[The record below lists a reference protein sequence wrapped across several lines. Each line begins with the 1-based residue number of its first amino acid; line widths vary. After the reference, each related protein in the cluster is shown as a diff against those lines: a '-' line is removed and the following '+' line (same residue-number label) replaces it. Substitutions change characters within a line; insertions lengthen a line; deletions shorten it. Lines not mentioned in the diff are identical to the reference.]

1 MVHILIL
8 SMTLFGFSHCLFFNG
23 GGGCGCRP
31 QQCGCAAP
39 LPVARSYC
47 PPSPCGRPFQPYQSY
62 PPVSFRPPPPTIFQ
76 QQPQFYAVSQSQP
89 IPIQTQFHN
98 SYQQTPVFTSNQS
111 EVFFSKFKF
120 SGSYNAPFNTV
131 PSYMSAPQNSPI
143 QVTSAKETPV
153 DTFDT
158 VIQKSRTDTS
168 PVKNDLDVD
177 VIENNNN
184 PQNFQNALSNFET
197 SLQAYKSMNGIRG
210 IRRAQGSKT
219 EKPEKCSSARLQQ
232 IMEESMTSNVS
243 VSKLRISQ
251 GAKKEFGYNF
261 DVVCSQFDFSYL
273 ISSNIFC
280 RVELDGQICLAYEN

>member
-1 MVHILIL
+1 MVHILLL
-8 SMTLFGFSHCLFFNG
+8 SMTIIGISQGLFFGG

-31 QQCGCAAP
+31 QTCGCAAP

-47 PPSPCGRPFQPYQSY
+47 PPTPCGGPRPFPVYPSYQ
-62 PPVSFRPPPPTIFQ
+62 PVSFRPPPPTLI
-76 QQPQFYAVSQSQP
+76 QQPYYAVPQPQQIP

-98 SYQQTPVFTSNQS
+98 SYQQTPVFTS
-111 EVFFSKFKF
+111 
-120 SGSYNAPFNTV
+120 SYNAPFNNQL
-131 PSYMSAPQNSPI
+131 PSYINSATQNAPI
-143 QVTSAKETPV
+143 QVSSAKETTA
-153 DTFDT
+153 DSFDT

-168 PVKNDLDVD
+168 PAKNDLDVD
-177 VIENNNN
+177 
-184 PQNFQNALSNFET
+184 NALSNFET

-210 IRRAQGSKT
+210 IRRAQGAKI
-219 EKPEKCSSARLQQ
+219 EKPEKCSSTRLQQ
-232 IMEESMTSNVS
+232 IMEESMSSSVS
-243 VSKLRISQ
+243 VSKLKISQ

>member
-76 QQPQFYAVSQSQP
+76 QQPQFYAISQSQP

-98 SYQQTPVFTSNQS
+98 SYQQTPVFTS
-111 EVFFSKFKF
+111 
-120 SGSYNAPFNTV
+120 SYNAPFNTV

-168 PVKNDLDVD
+168 SAKNDLDVD
-177 VIENNNN
+177 V
-184 PQNFQNALSNFET
+184 NALSNFET

-232 IMEESMTSNVS
+232 IMEEASILKESERRIHFLVNDFQR
-243 VSKLRISQ
+243 LRLQ
-251 GAKKEFGYNF
+251 TE
-261 DVVCSQFDFSYL
+261 DFTRS
-273 ISSNIFC
+273 
-280 RVELDGQICLAYEN
+280 